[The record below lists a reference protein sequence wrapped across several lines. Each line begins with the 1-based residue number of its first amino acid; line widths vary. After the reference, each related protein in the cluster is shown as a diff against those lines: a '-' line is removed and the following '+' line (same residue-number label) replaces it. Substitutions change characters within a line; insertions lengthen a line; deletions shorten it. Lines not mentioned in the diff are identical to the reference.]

1 MGLIGTPPINLI
13 NIPPPPP
20 PPPPMGLPGIPGIG
34 GPPPLLLSKPQ
45 IQKSKKKPKVPM
57 RGPKWDG
64 ISKFDDIKGS
74 VFEKI
79 DDEKVKLD
87 IEALEEDFKEK
98 LVEKTESPK
107 KILKKPEKISIIDS
121 KRSKMFDILLAKLKL
136 SPTTIAMSLYYCD
149 EKILT
154 SDNLELLIPVIPTEE
169 EIKTCRDFKGDKTLL
184 ADPEIL
190 ISEVGMVKGF
200 ANRIKALHFRKFS
213 NDLLKDLKEKI
224 TILDKTWKSILKD
237 ERIPLLFQY
246 ILAHGNYLNGV
257 TNRGG
262 MYGFIFDG
270 LESAVNCR
278 STKNTKRNLLIFVME
293 YLEKTVGKNF
303 IEENLSLI
311 ELDVSSKIPINQLEM
326 DLTEIKK
333 GIKFMDLAL
342 NSYTNDP
349 LDKIKE
355 VLQEVYETVANE
367 ANQLEKKI
375 KEIFEEYKKVAKF
388 LNEDSKET
396 SDKTAKKL
404 IFMWQHCLNW
414 KKEVEKKHR
423 DEERKKDLAEKKK
436 KALDLKIELKNPPIK
451 RATDNLLKEKNLNGM
466 NGKAN
471 PEDMIKELHEKRKN
485 KSEIL
490 NKSMFFL
497 FEF

>member
-1 MGLIGTPPINLI
+1 
-13 NIPPPPP
+13 
-20 PPPPMGLPGIPGIG
+20 MGLPGLPGIG
-34 GPPPLLLSKPQ
+34 GPPPLTLLSKPQ
-45 IQKSKKKPKVPM
+45 IQKTKKKPKVAM
-57 RGPKWDG
+57 RGLMWSG

-74 VFEKI
+74 LFEKI
-79 DDEKVKLD
+79 NDEKVKLD
-87 IEALEEDFKEK
+87 IEALEEDFKDK
-98 LVEKTESPK
+98 VVEKKDAPK
-107 KILKKPEKISIIDS
+107 KILINPEKISLIDS

-136 SPTTIAMSLYYCD
+136 SPSTIAMSLYSCD

-154 SDNLELLIPVIPTEE
+154 ADNLELLIPVIPTAE
-169 EIKTCRDFKGDKTLL
+169 EIKTCRDFIGDKTLL

-190 ISEVGMVKGF
+190 ISELGIIKGF
-200 ANRIKALHFRKFS
+200 ANRIRALNFRKVS

-224 TILDKTWKSILKD
+224 MILDKTWKSMLKD

-293 YLEKTVGKNF
+293 YLEKSGGKNF

-311 ELDVSSKIPINQLEM
+311 ELEVSSKIPLNQLEL
-326 DLTEIKK
+326 DLSEIKK

-342 NSYTNDP
+342 NSDTNDP

-355 VLQEVYETVANE
+355 ALQDVYETVANE
-367 ANQLEKKI
+367 ANHLEKKI
-375 KEIFEEYKKVAKF
+375 KEITEEYQKVAKF
-388 LNEDSKET
+388 LSEDSKET

-404 IFMWQHCLNW
+404 MFMWQNCLNW
-414 KKEVEKKHR
+414 KKEVEKKRR

-436 KALDLKIELKNPPIK
+436 KSLDLKIELKNPPIK

-466 NGKAN
+466 NGKMN

-485 KSEIL
+485 KSEFFHKIL
-490 NKSMFFL
+490 VF
-497 FEF
+497 